1 LRLFNAHYNDYGF
14 QPIVVFDGAGRFV
27 TAVLRPAK
35 RPKGR
40 EIAAHLRRLIREI
53 RSHWPRVEILLRG
66 DSHYCAPEVLDFCRD
81 RGLDFILGLASN
93 TSLRRRTDTLEQ
105 STIARVDQNSGT
117 KVRRFKEFHD
127 AAGSWSRVERIIAR
141 VEAGPQGCDT
151 RYVVTNLTKGA
162 GKAIYEQLY
171 CARGQSREPHQ
182 GVEGPPRGRSHLL
195 HQCRRQP
202 AQAVPARRRL
212 LAHATPPPD
221 QDRRSRRRAENQDHH
236 PPAHHPPA
244 SSDDYS
250 SACRAG
256 RPPDATPRQQ
266 SQPARPFQPQTKY
279 CTAPARESASMA
291 VVADRSECR
300 IQYRNPPHRRKRTP
314 LMHKTG

>member
-1 LRLFNAHYNDYGF
+1 MRLFNAHYDDYGF

-221 QDRRSRRRAENQDHH
+221 QDRRSSRRAENQDHH
-236 PPAHHPPA
+236 PPAHRPP
-244 SSDDYS
+244 
-250 SACRAG
+250 G
-256 RPPDATPRQQ
+256 RPPHPTTTRAPAAQGAHLTPRPDSSPSPPDHSNPRPSTAQRL
-266 SQPARPFQPQTKY
+266 PERARRWPLSPI
-279 CTAPARESASMA
+279 AANVESNTETRRTGASG
-291 VVADRSECR
+291 R
-300 IQYRNPPHRRKRTP
+300 H
-314 LMHKTG
+314 